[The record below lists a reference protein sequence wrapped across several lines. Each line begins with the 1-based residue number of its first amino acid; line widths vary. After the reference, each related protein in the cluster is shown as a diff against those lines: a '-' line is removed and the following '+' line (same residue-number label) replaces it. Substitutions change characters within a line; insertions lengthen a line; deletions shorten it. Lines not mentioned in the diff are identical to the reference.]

1 MIMASLEHKKDAI
14 LGYETTFAYTLAGA
28 VFEKPKMNVWMIL
41 IPIIIV
47 FHMYRH
53 QRYVEGRRSFADNY
67 LITRRRALD
76 AAISSCR
83 NNDKVNLA
91 EFVNSA
97 GIPEE
102 TKEEFRAWVELL
114 IQHYQELV
122 LSNGE
127 DYEGLA
133 RASYKNKMNYLLFFN
148 SLTKAEKNFSSALR
162 PHINENIQVLDD
174 TIKKIDHHTDILR
187 RQAAE
192 RIFS

>member
-1 MIMASLEHKKDAI
+1 MALLGQKKDAI
-14 LGYETTFAYTLAGA
+14 LEYETTFAYSLAGA

-53 QRYVEGRRSFADNY
+53 QRYVEGRRSFADSY

-76 AAISSCR
+76 AAILSCR
-83 NNDKVNLA
+83 NDDKVNLA

-97 GIPEE
+97 DIPEE
-102 TKEEFRAWVELL
+102 AKGEFRAWVDLL
-114 IQHYQELV
+114 IKHYQELI

-127 DYEGLA
+127 DYERLA
-133 RASYKNKMNYLLFFN
+133 RASYRNKMNYLLFLN
-148 SLTKAEKNFSSALR
+148 SLTKAEKNFSTALR
-162 PHINENIQVLDD
+162 SHIDENIQILDE
-174 TIKKIDHHTDILR
+174 TIERIDHHTEILR
-187 RQAAE
+187 RKAAE